1 MLCPSILS
9 IFIKPLN
16 FAVPKLRSIIVK
28 KKKKEKE
35 TNPNKSFGLVN
46 I

>member
-1 MLCPSILS
+1 MLCPSTLS
-9 IFIKPLN
+9 IFTKPLN
-16 FAVPKLRSIIVK
+16 FAVPKLRSINV
-28 KKKKEKE
+28 KKKEKE